1 MLISFVIP
9 CYRSAKTIGHVVK
22 DIEELMA
29 TREELTHEI
38 ILVNDGSPDNTFSVI
53 SELASQYDSVIG
65 IDVAKNRGQQ
75 CAIMAGLRH
84 AKGDLIVSS
93 DDDGQTPIESV
104 FQLMDKLEEENFD
117 VVCAK
122 YTNRGKRS
130 LLRKLGTAANRKMAE
145 VFLGKPKDLFPS
157 IFFVARRFVIDEI
170 VKYDNP
176 YPYMS
181 GLLLRTTKN
190 IGNVEVQQKS
200 RIAGESGYSLKKL
213 ISLWVNG
220 FTTFSIKPLR
230 FATIAGC
237 IFALVGFI
245 IIIALVVQKIVN
257 PHMSVGWTSIV
268 ATNILVGGI
277 IMVMLG
283 VIGEYIGRIYL
294 SINKNPQYVIREIVG
309 AVHDKKSEE

>member
-145 VFLGKPKDLFPS
+145 VFLGKQKDLLPS